1 MMSSKL
7 EIVNSTDYIITGKIS
22 YMFVLF
28 SCHFF
33 FVKPNK
39 KWETAKR
46 KGWPIIEVSAKVRT
60 PRGSFPAKPY
70 ISLGTNQGN
79 FEVVQIRENVF
90 KVIRTSKDFQKVN
103 PVTYIGNLILN
114 YF

>member
-1 MMSSKL
+1 MSSKL

-33 FVKPNK
+33 FVKPKK
-39 KWETAKR
+39 KWEADKR

-60 PRGSFPAKPY
+60 PRGTFMAKPY
-70 ISLGTNQGN
+70 ISLGTNKGN
-79 FEVVQIRENVF
+79 FEVIQTRENVF
-90 KVIRTSKDFQKVN
+90 KVVRTAKNAQRVS
-103 PVTYIGNLILN
+103 PISYIGNLILN
-114 YF
+114 QF